1 MAHRE
6 LRDPPWVPSVR
17 KGLKDRRSVPKEL
30 KGRQV
35 QIHQGLKELKVL
47 QDPKVIK
54 VLLVLRVTKGLKDS
68 QGLLVTL
75 TF

>member
-6 LRDPPWVPSVR
+6 LRDRPGLPSVR
-17 KGLKDRRSVPKEL
+17 KGLKDWRSVPKEL

-35 QIHQGLKELKVL
+35 QIHQGLKELKEL
-47 QDPKVIK
+47 QDLKVIK

-68 QGLLVTL
+68 QGGLVTL